1 MTGRGFYRGGILV
14 LTTAATTI
22 AGGRALAQETPAEA
36 ERAFDEAYAAFS
48 AAYRAG
54 DVGAVT
60 ALYAEDA
67 FYLAPGKE
75 IERGDMGR
83 HFGFLSSF
91 EPGAGPV
98 IEFEILDRDI
108 SGGLAYDIGYFTFRQ
123 AGAPAESA
131 GRGKFIVIWKRGED
145 GVWRIHADGY
155 SDVVDPG
162 AAAGEER

>member
-1 MTGRGFYRGGILV
+1 MMGFRGRWMTV
-14 LTTAATTI
+14 AVVAAT
-22 AGGRALAQETPAEA
+22 AGAGSRVLAQEAPAEA
-36 ERAFDEAYAAFS
+36 EGAFEEAYAAFS

-54 DVGAVT
+54 DAEAVA
-60 ALYAEDA
+60 ALYADDA
-67 FYLAPGKE
+67 FYLAPGDE
-75 IERGDMGR
+75 IERGDVGR

-98 IEFEILDRDI
+98 IEFEVVDRDI

-123 AGAPAESA
+123 DGAPAESA

-155 SDVVDPG
+155 SEVEDPS
-162 AAAGEER
+162 AAAGEGR